1 MEDKYASIKL
11 AEKGARVS
19 IIAYILLSCIKLG
32 IGYFSGSKALFAD
45 GLNNATDIF
54 SSIAVLI
61 GLRISRKPA
70 DDEHAYGHF
79 RAETIAS
86 LIASLIMMAV
96 GAQVLYQAVRD
107 TIYFKAKAPDLTSAF
122 TALACALAIYLVYRY
137 NYKIASQINSS
148 GLMAAAKDN
157 LSDAYVGI
165 GTAVGIFAS
174 QLGMPWIDP
183 LAAAVV
189 GYLIIKTGW
198 DIFVE
203 ATHNLTDGF
212 DPEALE
218 AISKDIAA
226 IPEVKA
232 VADIK
237 ARAHGNVTLLD
248 VVIYVSPHL
257 TVVEGH
263 DIADSVERML
273 HEVHEITEVL
283 VHVEPLMPPKA

>member
-1 MEDKYASIKL
+1 MEEKYASLKL
-11 AEKGARVS
+11 AERGAKIS
-19 IIAYILLSCIKLG
+19 IMAYIVLSVLKLG
-32 IGYFSGSKALFAD
+32 IGWFAGSKALFAD

-86 LIASLIMMAV
+86 LIASLIMIAV
-96 GAQVLYQAVRD
+96 GVQVLYQAVMD
-107 TIYFKAKAPDLTSAF
+107 TIFFKAEAPDLLSAY
-122 TALACALAIYLVYRY
+122 TALFCAAGIFLVYRY
-137 NYKIASQINSS
+137 NLKIATQINSS

-157 LSDAYVGI
+157 LSDAYVSI
-165 GTAVGIFAS
+165 GTAVGIFSS
-174 QLGMPWIDP
+174 QFGMPWIDP
-183 LAAAVV
+183 LAAVVV
-189 GYLIIKTGW
+189 GVLIIKTGW
-198 DIFVE
+198 EIFVE

-212 DPEALE
+212 DKETLE
-218 AISKDIAA
+218 GISADIAKM
-226 IPEVKA
+226 PQVEG

-237 ARAHGNVTLLD
+237 GRVHGNVTLLD
-248 VVIYVSPHL
+248 VVIFVNPNL

-263 DIADSVERML
+263 DIADEVERML

-283 VHVEPLMPPKA
+283 VHVEPNI

>member
-1 MEDKYASIKL
+1 MEDKYEGIKL
-11 AEKGARVS
+11 AERGARVS
-19 IIAYILLSCIKLG
+19 IIAYIALSVLKLG
-32 IGYFSGSKALFAD
+32 IGYFAGSKALFAD

-70 DDEHAYGHF
+70 DEEHAYGHF

-96 GAQVLYQAVRD
+96 GIQVLYQAIHD
-107 TIYFKAKAPDLTSAF
+107 TLYFEAKAPDLLSAF
-122 TALACALAIYLVYRY
+122 TAIFCAIAIYLVYRY
-137 NYKIASQINSS
+137 NLKVATAINSS

-157 LSDAYVGI
+157 LSDAYVSM

-174 QLGMPWIDP
+174 QLGMPWLDP

-189 GYLIIKTGW
+189 GVLIIKTGW
-198 DIFVE
+198 DIFTD
-203 ATHNLTDGF
+203 AAHNLTDGF

-218 AISKDIAA
+218 GISKDIAA
-226 IPEVKA
+226 VNRVEG
-232 VADIK
+232 VANIK
-237 ARAHGNVTLLD
+237 ARVHGNVTLLD
-248 VVIYVSPHL
+248 VVIYVDPHM

-263 DIADSVERML
+263 DIADQVEKML

-283 VHVEPLMPPKA
+283 VHVEPLPKVE